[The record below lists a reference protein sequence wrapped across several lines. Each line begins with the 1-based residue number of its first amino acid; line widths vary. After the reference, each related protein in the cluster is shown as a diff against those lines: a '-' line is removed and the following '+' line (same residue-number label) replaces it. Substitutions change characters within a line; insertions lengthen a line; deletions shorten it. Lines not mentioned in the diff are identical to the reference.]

1 MTSFVTDSSAR
12 ALVLDELKR
21 LRKRSG
27 AVTVDALS
35 LTPTV
40 CALLGG
46 GDPYL
51 AFTRLQQHLLDES
64 HERSVKAAAASL
76 GFFSDAD
83 THLDRLTEAGVMLSV
98 DQRQAR
104 RLSDEGLEALAT
116 LITTNW
122 TVEAVPEL
130 VIDVIAERNGL
141 ALALSAHHPATVAMR
156 EPAVEFL
163 SAQIRTTLPVAWSV
177 TGNTEQMQLRA
188 GMPVRVTYDA
198 IETSLT
204 VVWRGEVW
212 PKFTV
217 RLHGGASPLSVE
229 TLGNRLMMRLWAAA

>member
-1 MTSFVTDSSAR
+1 MTDDTAR
-12 ALVLDELKR
+12 TLVLEELKR

-35 LTPTV
+35 LAPTIGAV
-40 CALLGG
+40 LGG

-64 HERSVKAAAASL
+64 HERTIKAAAASL
-76 GFFSDAD
+76 GFSSDAD

-104 RLSDEGLEALAT
+104 RLSDEGLESLAT

-122 TVEAVPEL
+122 TIEAVPEL
-130 VIDVIAERNGL
+130 VVDVIAERDGL

-156 EPAVEFL
+156 EPTVELL
-163 SAQIRTTLPVAWSV
+163 SAQTRTTLPMSWSV
-177 TGNTEQMQLRA
+177 TESVEQMQLRA

-198 IETSLT
+198 LETSLT

-229 TLGNRLMMRLWAAA
+229 TLGNRLMMRLWSAA